1 MPDTHDG
8 GEIGILE
15 MMGRASGTYHW
26 QFFVILKRSSRRQ
39 QDLGFH
45 LPALP
50 STANGLSDQTHH
62 KIEYVCSRAPGLLP
76 PAALLGRGGRL
87 MAKQSLSSRS
97 AAARLSS
104 LRELSCTAIATAQ
117 RLAARAGAK
126 AGGCPGHGSGRR
138 PSA

>member
-1 MPDTHDG
+1 MPDTVKDVPAKGSMGDLDG
-8 GEIGILE
+8 GEIDILE

-62 KIEYVCSRAPGLLP
+62 KIEYVCVVQLQGCCHRQHCS
-76 PAALLGRGGRL
+76 GG
-87 MAKQSLSSRS
+87 
-97 AAARLSS
+97 
-104 LRELSCTAIATAQ
+104 
-117 RLAARAGAK
+117 
-126 AGGCPGHGSGRR
+126 GGG
-138 PSA
+138 